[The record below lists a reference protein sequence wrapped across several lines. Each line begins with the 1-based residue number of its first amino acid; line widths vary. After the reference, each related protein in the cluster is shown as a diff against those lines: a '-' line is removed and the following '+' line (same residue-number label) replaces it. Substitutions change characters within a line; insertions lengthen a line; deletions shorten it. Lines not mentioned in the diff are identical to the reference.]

1 LYSPVIQSNAFF
13 SRKCAL
19 FFLLA
24 AVLSACSAGNSS
36 ASLASST
43 PAATQTPLRVVIN
56 TPTHTRLP
64 PSATPSPTMTG
75 TATSPLVGASITDSA
90 HFISETVPDNTRM
103 EPGERFRKTWT
114 LSNSGATTWADNYE
128 LYLVSSLP
136 DGEDMGSP
144 QAVRLPESV
153 APGEQVEVSVELTAP
168 QADGVYTL
176 YYALRDAGGRHIPV
190 DGGNIWVTVRV
201 GDAPVGEVSS
211 GNPAYAPQL
220 LSSSLTAQL
229 VSVQYCMQLPDS
241 TPSWFPFGM
250 ELVAP
255 SQRIPASG
263 AGVSNY
269 QPGSYRCFFTEF
281 DVSTAGLG
289 AAEPLLV
296 SIGGIRT
303 AIVRRLK

>member
-1 LYSPVIQSNAFF
+1 
-13 SRKCAL
+13 
-19 FFLLA
+19 
-24 AVLSACSAGNSS
+24 
-36 ASLASST
+36 
-43 PAATQTPLRVVIN
+43 
-56 TPTHTRLP
+56 
-64 PSATPSPTMTG
+64 MTG

-153 APGEQVEVSVELTAP
+153 APGEQVEVGVELTAP

-176 YYALRDAGGRHIPV
+176 YYALRDTQGRRIPV

-201 GDAPVGEVSS
+201 GDAPVDEVSS

-296 SIGGIRT
+296 SIGGI
-303 AIVRRLK
+303 AIDPLANREENCNRAQAEVSAAHPGLEFTCSSMYIPYTLVAKPSGMSDAEADRIIMDALERRVYGPWVMSLP